1 MSAETPTEEVTTT
14 EETTTKE
21 TTTPKTDVK
30 EPKPEATTETK
41 EATTEE
47 TPAEESTPTPIEPVT
62 EESYV
67 SPPKETS
74 PGHKRVLSKHQSAK
88 KEKYGVVFAAKK
100 DIKACSGCSKKFSLM
115 VGKNHCR
122 KCGGVFCSGCTK
134 TKLLIEGSKNKK
146 RICDGCVDAGC
157 RQSTFAETD
166 ILHKDEKEE
175 EEEEI
180 AAINEDPTMTEQEKK
195 GNVQN
200 NGKANERHAN
210 GAL

>member
-30 EPKPEATTETK
+30 EPKPEVTAETK

-47 TPAEESTPTPIEPVT
+47 TPAEESTPAPIEPVT

-100 DIKACSGCSKKFSLM
+100 RHQSVFRLQQEIFTHGRKKSLSKM
-115 VGKNHCR
+115 R
-122 KCGGVFCSGCTK
+122 RR
-134 TKLLIEGSKNKK
+134 LLQRLHENK
-146 RICDGCVDAGC
+146 I
-157 RQSTFAETD
+157 
-166 ILHKDEKEE
+166 
-175 EEEEI
+175 
-180 AAINEDPTMTEQEKK
+180 IN
-195 GNVQN
+195 
-200 NGKANERHAN
+200 
-210 GAL
+210 

>member
-1 MSAETPTEEVTTT
+1 MSTETPTEEVTTT
-14 EETTTKE
+14 KE
-21 TTTPKTDVK
+21 TTTPTTDVK
-30 EPKPEATTETK
+30 EPKPEATTETN

-47 TPAEESTPTPIEPVT
+47 TPAEESTPTPIEPVA
-62 EESYV
+62 ESKDDAATT
-67 SPPKETS
+67 PKETS
-74 PGHKRVLSKHQSAK
+74 PGHKRVLSKHQTAK
-88 KEKYGVVFAAKK
+88 KDKYGVVFAAKK

-175 EEEEI
+175 EE
-180 AAINEDPTMTEQEKK
+180 
-195 GNVQN
+195 V
-200 NGKANERHAN
+200 
-210 GAL
+210 

>member
-1 MSAETPTEEVTTT
+1 DDPSLGGTGESAWNLDDIEKLLDAPIQSAAEK
-14 EETTTKE
+14 TTTKE
-21 TTTPKTDVK
+21 TTTPTTDVK
-30 EPKPEATTETK
+30 EPKPEATTETN

-47 TPAEESTPTPIEPVT
+47 TPAEESTPTPIEPVA
-62 EESYV
+62 EESKDDAATT
-67 SPPKETS
+67 PKETS
-74 PGHKRVLSKHQSAK
+74 PGHKRVLSKHQTAK
-88 KEKYGVVFAAKK
+88 KDKYGVVFAAKK
-100 DIKACSGCSKKFSLM
+100 DTKACSGCSKKFSLM

-180 AAINEDPTMTEQEKK
+180 
-195 GNVQN
+195 
-200 NGKANERHAN
+200 
-210 GAL
+210 

>member
-14 EETTTKE
+14 KE
-21 TTTPKTDVK
+21 TTTPKTDAN
-30 EPKPEATTETK
+30 EPTPEVTAETK

-47 TPAEESTPTPIEPVT
+47 TPAEESITPIEPVA
-62 EESYV
+62 ESKDEAATT
-67 SPPKETS
+67 KETS
-74 PGHKRVLSKHQSAK
+74 PGHKRVLSKHQTAK

-100 DIKACSGCSKKFSLM
+100 DFKACSGCSKKFSLM

-166 ILHKDEKEE
+166 ILHKDEEEE

-180 AAINEDPTMTEQEKK
+180 AAINEDPTLTEQEKK

-200 NGKANERHAN
+200 N
-210 GAL
+210 